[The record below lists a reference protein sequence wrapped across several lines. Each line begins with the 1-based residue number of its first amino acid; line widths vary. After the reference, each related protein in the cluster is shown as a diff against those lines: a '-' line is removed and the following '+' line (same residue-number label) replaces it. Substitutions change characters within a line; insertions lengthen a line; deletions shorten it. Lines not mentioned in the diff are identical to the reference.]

1 MLRFVVH
8 KVVQVNAIVL
18 SKCMVQ
24 ELIFYLLVSL
34 ILLQVNLLVALRL
47 ESFLLKIE
55 LVLFRIILQ
64 IV

>member
-1 MLRFVVH
+1 MH
-8 KVVQVNAIVL
+8 KVAQVNTIVL

-34 ILLQVNLLVALRL
+34 ILLQVNLLVTLRL

>member
-1 MLRFVVH
+1 
-8 KVVQVNAIVL
+8 
-18 SKCMVQ
+18 MVQ

-34 ILLQVNLLVALRL
+34 ILLQVNLLVTLRL